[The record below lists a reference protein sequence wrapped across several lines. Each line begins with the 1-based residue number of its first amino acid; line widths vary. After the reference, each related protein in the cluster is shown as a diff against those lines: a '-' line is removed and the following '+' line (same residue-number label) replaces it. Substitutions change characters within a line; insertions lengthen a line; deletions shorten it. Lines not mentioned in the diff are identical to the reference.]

1 MILLPGHSAGDV
13 PAFFKI
19 SPSALARLFNMP
31 EEAGEK
37 ELSMTLTNE
46 DIARRESFLRD
57 LLASAGTLALDGFR
71 QQEGR
76 PIDMKGPQD
85 YLTETDS
92 AVETHIRARLS
103 EAFPEDGFL
112 GEETG
117 GTPGDQAWVVD
128 PIDGTANFA
137 RAIPHFC
144 ISIAFV
150 AGGEVQLGGI
160 VNPALDETYLA
171 RLGQGATR
179 NGQPIHVSA
188 TTDIAATSFE
198 MGWSNRR
205 PLASYV
211 SAQRELFEAG
221 SNVRR
226 GASGAL
232 GLAYVADGRSDG
244 YAELHMNPWDCL
256 AGLLLV
262 REAGG
267 VTGPFLASDGLA
279 QGGSVLAATPG
290 VADILSQATAIPLLA
305 GRDLLPETQAQS
317 LRTA

>member
-1 MILLPGHSAGDV
+1 
-13 PAFFKI
+13 
-19 SPSALARLFNMP
+19 
-31 EEAGEK
+31 
-37 ELSMTLTNE
+37 MTLTNE
-46 DIARRESFLRD
+46 DIARRETFLSD
-57 LLASAGTLALDGFR
+57 LLASAGVLALDGFR
-71 QQEGR
+71 RQEGQ

-85 YLTETDS
+85 YLTETDG
-92 AVETHIRARLS
+92 AVEAHIRARLL

-117 GTPGDQAWVVD
+117 GTPRDQVWVVD

-150 AGGEVQLGGI
+150 AGGEIQLGGI
-160 VNPALDETYLA
+160 VNPALGETYLA

-188 TTDIAATSFE
+188 TQDIAATSFE

-205 PLASYV
+205 PLAHFV
-211 SAQRELFEAG
+211 LAHSALFEAG

-267 VTGPFLASDGLA
+267 VTGPFLAADGLA
-279 QGGSVLAATPG
+279 QGASVLAATPG

-305 GRDLLPETQAQS
+305 GRDLLPETAAQT
-317 LRTA
+317 LRIA